1 MGLKDSKIVAML
13 RKLEELDVSADE
25 YRVLCRIALN
35 TNIFGYCDESNEV
48 LSAKTRICERNITD
62 IVKKLAE
69 RKIINVIYNRHKHK
83 RLLYIKGY
91 VEKYEFEPAY
101 EDMTTEQ
108 QKFKDMFPDKIVD
121 CDWPEDKNIDAVLRE
136 AYKSKFIKE
145 AKGMSLKSF
154 VKYYDLILAGKY
166 TRNEKPKTSNLD
178 AARERLLGGNRC

>member
-13 RKLEELDVSADE
+13 RQLEELDVSADE

-35 TNIFGYCDESNEV
+35 TNVFGYCDESNEV

-62 IVKKLAE
+62 IVKKLAD

-121 CDWPEDKNIDAVLRE
+121 CDWPEDKNIDAVLNM
-136 AYKSKFIKE
+136 AIKSQFIKE

-154 VKYYDLILAGKY
+154 VKYYDLILKGKWSG
-166 TRNEKPKTSNLD
+166 KPKNKTSNLD
-178 AARERLLGGNRC
+178 AARARLVGGKR